1 MEREAEA
8 KDNLWR
14 ARLDAVLMHRIWG
27 SLIFLGIVY
36 IIFFLSFAIGDPLVR
51 LIQTGTQL
59 FSVWASRMLEPWPRL
74 QSLLGEGVV
83 GGVGGVLAFLPNVV
97 LLFGAITVLENS
109 GYMMRVSR
117 LMSRIMKIMGLN
129 GSSFA
134 PLLLGFGCSVPA
146 ILSTRRIETRSDR
159 LVTIAVLPMMSCA
172 GRLPIYMMFVSA
184 LFPSR
189 LQAPV
194 LFGIYASGVLLA
206 LCCARLLK
214 NTLFKA
220 PQRDSLHHMKRLRL
234 PSLRKV
240 GILMWSRAF
249 MYVRKAGTFILGASI
264 ILWFL
269 NTYPRP
275 EEDTA
280 PTNAAAME
288 HSYAGQIGH
297 WMEPVTQVAGF
308 DWKINSALVG
318 AFAAPGHQHH
328 DILPDRPAL
337 HRHRHRRQEGSGHLV
352 VRSGSI
358 RRIDP
363 PGFCNGYADLPG
375 RAPSVKASH
384 KETGSRKYP
393 PEEEKMNLVK
403 KEAFTMNFRKF
414 SCSTVK

>member
-59 FSVWASRMLEPWPRL
+59 FSVWACRMLEPWPRL

-172 GRLPIYMMFVSA
+172 GRLPSYMRFVSA
-184 LFPSR
+184 LVPSR

-234 PSLRKV
+234 PSLRRHPDV
-240 GILMWSRAF
+240 VAGLHVRPESRHFHSWGLHHPVVSEHLPQAG
-249 MYVRKAGTFILGASI
+249 RRHGADKRSGHGTFLCRTNRPLDGTRHAS
-264 ILWFL
+264 
-269 NTYPRP
+269 
-275 EEDTA
+275 
-280 PTNAAAME
+280 
-288 HSYAGQIGH
+288 G
-297 WMEPVTQVAGF
+297 
-308 DWKINSALVG
+308 
-318 AFAAPGHQHH
+318 
-328 DILPDRPAL
+328 
-337 HRHRHRRQEGSGHLV
+337 
-352 VRSGSI
+352 
-358 RRIDP
+358 RI
-363 PGFCNGYADLPG
+363 
-375 RAPSVKASH
+375 
-384 KETGSRKYP
+384 
-393 PEEEKMNLVK
+393 
-403 KEAFTMNFRKF
+403 
-414 SCSTVK
+414 

>member
-59 FSVWASRMLEPWPRL
+59 FSVWACRMLEPWPRL

-83 GGVGGVLAFLPNVV
+83 GVLAFLPNVV

-172 GRLPIYMMFVSA
+172 GRLPIYMMFVC
-184 LFPSR
+184 FPPACRPPCCSGFMP
-189 LQAPV
+189 A
-194 LFGIYASGVLLA
+194 AS
-206 LCCARLLK
+206 CWRC
-214 NTLFKA
+214 
-220 PQRDSLHHMKRLRL
+220 
-234 PSLRKV
+234 
-240 GILMWSRAF
+240 
-249 MYVRKAGTFILGASI
+249 
-264 ILWFL
+264 
-269 NTYPRP
+269 
-275 EEDTA
+275 
-280 PTNAAAME
+280 
-288 HSYAGQIGH
+288 
-297 WMEPVTQVAGF
+297 
-308 DWKINSALVG
+308 
-318 AFAAPGHQHH
+318 AAPG
-328 DILPDRPAL
+328 
-337 HRHRHRRQEGSGHLV
+337 
-352 VRSGSI
+352 
-358 RRIDP
+358 
-363 PGFCNGYADLPG
+363 F
-375 RAPSVKASH
+375 
-384 KETGSRKYP
+384 
-393 PEEEKMNLVK
+393 
-403 KEAFTMNFRKF
+403 
-414 SCSTVK
+414 